1 MVKRWKVTVES
12 LNSQNW
18 RNYIINIIGIVFE
31 ARSDGKKLQ
40 HAPEKAADAMKLH
53 HESNREGVFYD

>member
-1 MVKRWKVTVES
+1 LSVRD
-12 LNSQNW
+12 
-18 RNYIINIIGIVFE
+18 YIINIIGIVFE